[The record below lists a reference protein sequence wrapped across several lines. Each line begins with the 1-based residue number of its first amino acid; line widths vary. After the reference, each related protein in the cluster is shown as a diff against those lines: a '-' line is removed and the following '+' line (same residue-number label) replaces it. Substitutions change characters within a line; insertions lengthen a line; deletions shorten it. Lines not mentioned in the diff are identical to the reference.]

1 MWKGQAATC
10 PFRLI
15 GLCHH
20 LWQHYYILFV
30 FVFQVFKCFIYFD
43 GVNSYLIL
51 YNCFGWI
58 IVIITSLENQKV
70 KILLKLDTSKNR
82 KKEKKFIVEGKHL
95 VDEARKKGVL
105 LEAYSLE
112 EKDGYIALSKE
123 IMKKICNTDTVV
135 TEIGL
140 CKIVESTTLSDKL
153 LILDGVQDP
162 GNMGALMRSAKAFGF
177 DTIIIGNGSCDI
189 YNDKVIRASQ
199 GAIFKLSFI
208 HADLLEIIPK
218 LSIYDVYGTNVVNGI
233 ELDNVEKKNKMAIV
247 LGNEGNGI
255 SKEVQEILKKNIYI
269 PMSNTESL
277 NVSVAGSIIMY
288 KLRNN

>member
-1 MWKGQAATC
+1 M
-10 PFRLI
+10 
-15 GLCHH
+15 
-20 LWQHYYILFV
+20 
-30 FVFQVFKCFIYFD
+30 
-43 GVNSYLIL
+43 VNDM
-51 YNCFGWI
+51 
-58 IVIITSLENQKV
+58 IITSLDNQKV
-70 KILLKLDTSKNR
+70 KLLTKLYNNPKNR
-82 KKEKKFIVEGKHL
+82 KKEKMFIVEGKHL

-105 LEAYSLE
+105 VEAYSLD
-112 EKDGYIALSKE
+112 EKEGYIALSKE

-140 CKIVESTTLSDKL
+140 CKIVESTILSDRL

-177 DTIIIGNGSCDI
+177 DTMIIGNGSCDI

-199 GAIFKLSFI
+199 GAIFKLNFI

-218 LSIYDVYGTNVVNGI
+218 LSVYQIYGTNVVNGI
-233 ELDNVEKKNKMAIV
+233 KLDEVEYNGKIAIV

-255 SKEVQEILKKNIYI
+255 SDSVNNILKKNIYI
-269 PMSNTESL
+269 PMSDTESL

-288 KLRNN
+288 KFRK

>member
-1 MWKGQAATC
+1 M
-10 PFRLI
+10 
-15 GLCHH
+15 
-20 LWQHYYILFV
+20 
-30 FVFQVFKCFIYFD
+30 
-43 GVNSYLIL
+43 
-51 YNCFGWI
+51 
-58 IVIITSLENQKV
+58 IITSLDNQKV
-70 KILLKLDTSKNR
+70 KLLTKLYNNPRNR
-82 KKEKKFIVEGKHL
+82 KKEKMFIVEGKHL

-105 LEAYSLE
+105 IEAYSLE
-112 EKDGYIALSKE
+112 EKEGYIALSKE

-140 CKIVESTTLSDKL
+140 CKMVESTLLSDRL

-162 GNMGALMRSAKAFGF
+162 GNMGSLMRSAKAFGF

-199 GAIFKLSFI
+199 GAIFKLNFI
-208 HADLLEIIPK
+208 HADLLELLPK
-218 LSIYDVYGTNVVNGI
+218 LSVYDIYGTNVVNGI
-233 ELDNVEKKNKMAIV
+233 ELDNVLESNKMAII

-255 SKEVQEILKKNIYI
+255 SSDVQKILNKNIYI

-288 KLRNN
+288 KFRK

>member
-1 MWKGQAATC
+1 M
-10 PFRLI
+10 
-15 GLCHH
+15 
-20 LWQHYYILFV
+20 
-30 FVFQVFKCFIYFD
+30 
-43 GVNSYLIL
+43 
-51 YNCFGWI
+51 
-58 IVIITSLENQKV
+58 IITSLDNQKV
-70 KILLKLDTSKNR
+70 KLLTKLYNNPRNR
-82 KKEKKFIVEGKHL
+82 KKEKMFIVEGKHL

-105 LEAYSLE
+105 IEAYSLE
-112 EKDGYIALSKE
+112 EKEGYIALSKE

-140 CKIVESTTLSDKL
+140 CKMVESTLLSDRL

-162 GNMGALMRSAKAFGF
+162 GNMGSLMRSAKAFGF

-199 GAIFKLSFI
+199 GAIFKLNFI
-208 HADLLEIIPK
+208 HADLLELLPK
-218 LSIYDVYGTNVVNGI
+218 LSVYDIYGTNVVNGI
-233 ELDNVEKKNKMAIV
+233 ELDNVIESNKMAII

-255 SKEVQEILKKNIYI
+255 SSDVQKILNKNIYI

-288 KLRNN
+288 KFRK